1 MENNKVKAKAMLGS
15 VYGKVA
21 ELSPSEYIQNVKYQF
36 RRPGRPVTIGSGR
49 KLSIYLPL
57 KTLALME
64 RIQEQWSFDSQSD
77 LIQEAIAR
85 YAAELDGVMQE
96 GDQDE
101 NK

>member
-1 MENNKVKAKAMLGS
+1 MEEKIKPS
-15 VYGKVA
+15 VY
-21 ELSPSEYIQNVKYQF
+21 LSQIKDQF

-49 KLSIYLPL
+49 KLSVYLPL

-85 YAAELDGVMQE
+85 YAADLDGVMQE
-96 GDQDE
+96 GE
-101 NK
+101 NNG

>member
-1 MENNKVKAKAMLGS
+1 ML
-15 VYGKVA
+15 
-21 ELSPSEYIQNVKYQF
+21 ELTKTIIFFIKDTVC

-49 KLSIYLPL
+49 KLSVYLPL

-85 YAAELDGVMQE
+85 YAADLDGVMQE
-96 GDQDE
+96 GD
-101 NK
+101 NNG